1 MAAYSSSTCAA
12 RFSSWWGAEVMD
24 SLTDPRRRPAIDG
37 ESNFRDLG
45 GYGTADGRRVRWC
58 ALFRSGGL
66 SRLTDAGVADLA
78 GLNVKTV
85 CDFRSDEERE
95 VHPNRL
101 PADNPPTVVHLGIR
115 PKEGGKMRDLVLS
128 GRARPEDV
136 VAGYRTIYRAYVLD
150 HAAQYADFFRQLADA
165 GNYPLVFHCAAGKDR
180 TGVAAALILTAL
192 GVPPETI
199 LADYLLTNDV
209 WEYRGGGDG
218 GGVIDT
224 VPEELRATFVA
235 ARQDYLGAAL
245 DAVYTAHGSVE
256 AYLRDALGLD
266 AAAQERLQS
275 HLLE

>member
-1 MAAYSSSTCAA
+1 M
-12 RFSSWWGAEVMD
+12 
-24 SLTDPRRRPAIDG
+24 
-37 ESNFRDLG
+37 
-45 GYGTADGRRVRWC
+45 
-58 ALFRSGGL
+58 
-66 SRLTDAGVADLA
+66 A

-101 PADNPPTVVHLGIR
+101 PANNPPTVVHLGIR
-115 PKEGGKMRDLVLS
+115 PKDGGKMRDLVLS

-136 VAGYRTIYRAYVLD
+136 VAGYRAYVLD

-209 WEYRGGGDG
+209 WEYRASVVG
-218 GGVIDT
+218 T

-245 DAVYTAHGSVE
+245 DAVYTAHGSVD
-256 AYLRDALGLD
+256 ACLRDALGLD
-266 AAAQERLQS
+266 DAARERLRG